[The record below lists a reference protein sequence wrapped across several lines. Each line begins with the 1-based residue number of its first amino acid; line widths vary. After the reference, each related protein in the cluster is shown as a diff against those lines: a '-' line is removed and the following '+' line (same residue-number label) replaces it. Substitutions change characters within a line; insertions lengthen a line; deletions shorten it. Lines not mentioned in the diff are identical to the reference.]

1 MNALL
6 ALALT
11 LQPADLHFVEPLKLT
26 SGVEVNATYHA
37 PLDSLCLTLED
48 FVLVKLDMAEAVT
61 AIEGERAHCQKRV
74 EEARA
79 DSKVTIERLTAEVQD
94 LHERREEL
102 SRALSSTDFNLRV
115 WRGVAVGVLVLGVA
129 SVVVIGTR

>member
-1 MNALL
+1 LISLL

-11 LQPADLHFVEPLKLT
+11 LQPADLTFVEPLRLT
-26 SGVEVNATYHA
+26 SGVEVNATYSA
-37 PLDSLCLTLED
+37 PIDSLCLTLED

-61 AIEGERAHCQKRV
+61 ALEGERAHCQRRV

-79 DSKVTIERLTAEVQD
+79 DSQVTIDRLTAEVQD

-102 SRALSSTDFNLRV
+102 TRALEEARFDMRL
-115 WRGVAVGVLVLGVA
+115 WRASAVGVLMLGGVA
-129 SVVVIGTR
+129 LIVIATR